1 MLFLFAENEIMK
13 DKKRETS
20 CVIKRRYRIVI
31 YLLET
36 FFHPIFKLLQ
46 F

>member
-1 MLFLFAENEIMK
+1 M
-13 DKKRETS
+13 S

-36 FFHPIFKLLQ
+36 FFHPIFIQALAILIDNRQ
-46 F
+46 SIYLV